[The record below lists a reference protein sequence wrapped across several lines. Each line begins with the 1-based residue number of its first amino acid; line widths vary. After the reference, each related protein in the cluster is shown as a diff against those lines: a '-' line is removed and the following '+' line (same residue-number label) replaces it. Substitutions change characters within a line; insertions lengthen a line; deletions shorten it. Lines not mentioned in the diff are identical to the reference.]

1 LVEAWVP
8 LRTGDVKPPVRWH
21 DEPVSDL
28 WGRLDSLIDRAPSED
43 DLRSHRLEVPAAR
56 RFRAVG
62 RDVPEDFVA
71 QERLAGLRLLTAP
84 LVLERLREAYDG
96 RVVVLKGLE
105 VGMHY
110 PDPALRAFGDI
121 DVLVDDA
128 SKAQRALLAA
138 GFVEVGEPELYVDI
152 HHLRPLAA
160 DGLPLPVEV
169 HSRPKWLD
177 PLEPPP
183 TTALVEAA
191 VDSRT
196 GVEGILTLPPEHHA
210 LLLAVHSWAHEPL
223 RRLRDLLDVA
233 AVAEV
238 SDRAEIERL
247 ARAWGVL
254 RLWRA
259 TDAAVTTLFF
269 GERPSWALRLW
280 AQNLHRVR
288 ERTVLEN
295 HLQRWL
301 SDFWAMPTSTAA
313 RRVPRRIADDLG
325 PEGDEGWGSK
335 ARRTGLALRNAFRAR
350 SKHDRELEGRSRR
363 RNQPFG

>member
-1 LVEAWVP
+1 VP
-8 LRTGDVKPPVRWH
+8 RPRRRGDVKRSGRWH
-21 DEPVSDL
+21 DEPVPDL

-84 LVLERLREAYDG
+84 LVLERLRDAYDG
-96 RVVVLKGLE
+96 PVVVLKGLE
-105 VGMHY
+105 AGMQY

-128 SKAQRALLAA
+128 PEAQRALLAA
-138 GFVEVGEPELYVDI
+138 GFIEVGEPELYVDI

-160 DGLPLPVEV
+160 EGLPLPVEV

-183 TTALVEAA
+183 TSALMEAA
-191 VDSRT
+191 VAGGT
-196 GVEGILTLPPEHHA
+196 GVEGILALPPEHHA

-233 AVAEV
+233 AVADV
-238 SDRAEIERL
+238 ADRAQIERL

-259 TDAAVTTLFF
+259 TDAAIGAVFF
-269 GERPSWALRLW
+269 GEGPSWALRLW

-301 SDFWAMPTSTAA
+301 SDFWAMPVATAG
-313 RRVPRRIADDLG
+313 RRVPRRIADELR
-325 PEGDEGWGSK
+325 PEGNEGWRAKG
-335 ARRTGLALRNAFRAR
+335 RRTALALRNALRAR
-350 SKHDRELEGRSRR
+350 SEHDRELDKR